1 MKYRLGCA
9 EQESKQLTAKK
20 ITIYLVVKLFSP
32 KFSQAKLHK
41 TRICYIKAITSSEV
55 TRY

>member
-20 ITIYLVVKLFSP
+20 ITIYLVLKLFSP
-32 KFSQAKLHK
+32 KFSQAKFHK
-41 TRICYIKAITSSEV
+41 TRICYIEAITSSEV